1 MNSKTAMFLVKR
13 ILMAILTIF
22 IVITI
27 TFFVMQAVPGNPFLS
42 EKAMS
47 AERIATLTKRYGLDR
62 PIMVQWLDYSRKSFV
77 FDFGISIKTYPGREV
92 SEIILDGFKYSAING
107 LLAATVAIIF
117 GIILGVTAA
126 VHRGKIADR
135 IIMIFT
141 TAMVAVPSFV
151 IAAFF
156 LYWFCVKAQAFP
168 INYGTSTSPL
178 KYFLPVLALSLYP
191 MSYITRLT
199 RTSTLDVLGS
209 DFVRTARA
217 KGVSPLKV
225 LFKHTLRNSLTPVI
239 SYAGP
244 MIAFILTGS
253 LVVENVFSIPG
264 LGNTLIK
271 AINNSDYP
279 LIMGMTVF
287 ISILVILMILVSDFL
302 YKVVNPRVDLE

>member
-13 ILMAILTIF
+13 LIMAVVTIF
-22 IVITI
+22 VIMTI

-42 EKAMS
+42 EKNLDPKTI
-47 AERIATLTKRYGLDR
+47 ETLYKRYGLDR
-62 PIMVQWLDYSRKSFV
+62 PLVVQWLDYVRKGFI
-77 FDFGISIKTYPGREV
+77 FDFGISYKNSGKEV
-92 SEIILDGFKYSAING
+92 SAIIFDGFKYSAING
-107 LLAATVAIIF
+107 LLAAALAIVV
-117 GIILGVTAA
+117 GIVLGVTAA
-126 VHRGKIADR
+126 VHRGKILDR

-156 LYWFCVKAQAFP
+156 LYWFCVKNTIFP
-168 INYGTSTSPL
+168 INYGLSDSPL
-178 KYFLPVLALSLYP
+178 KYVLPVLALSLYP
-191 MSYITRLT
+191 MSYVTRLT
-199 RTSTLDVLGS
+199 RTSTLDVLEA
-209 DFVRTARA
+209 DYVRTAKA
-217 KGVSPLKV
+217 KGVSPMKV

-253 LVVENVFSIPG
+253 LVVENIFSIPG

-271 AINNSDYP
+271 AINSSDYP

-287 ISILVILMILVSDFL
+287 ISVLVILMILISDFL
-302 YKVVNPRVDLE
+302 YKIVNPRVDLE

>member
-42 EKAMS
+42 EKAMD
-47 AERIATLTKRYGLDR
+47 AQRIETLTKRYGLDR
-62 PIMVQWLDYSRKSFV
+62 PLVVQWLDYSRKSFI
-77 FDFGISIKTYPGREV
+77 FDFGISIKTYPGKEV
-92 SEIILDGFKYSAING
+92 SEVIFDGFGYSALNG

-126 VHRGKIADR
+126 VNRGKIVDR

-156 LYWFCVKAQAFP
+156 LYWFCVKGPFP
-168 INYGTSTSPL
+168 INYGTSNSAL
-178 KYFLPVLALSLYP
+178 KYIMPVIALSLYP

-209 DFVRTARA
+209 DYVRTAKA

-253 LVVENVFSIPG
+253 LVVENIFSIPG

-287 ISILVILMILVSDFL
+287 ISFLVIFMILVSDFL